1 MIGGPFFIGL
11 ALALGATRFQVGLMF
26 SIISLSFLLSPLAAL
41 IIERLGRPRDYAA
54 FMMLSSRLIRS
65 LRVLVPFLLPVD
77 WWVWGLLGFS
87 FLSVLLMALGQPG
100 WMTLMGDLVPGEMRG
115 RFFGRRSA
123 VIGLVGMVAALLAGQ
138 ILDRVTGAP
147 QGFPPDYNGFLVIY
161 ALALCILAVEAWAW
175 SRVPEPGRRRPAK
188 RVNFRRLWKLPFGHT
203 RFMWFTAFVCAWTF
217 AQGIAGP
224 FYAVFMLEELRISY
238 STIAILQGV
247 NILAMI
253 LTYPLWGY
261 LSDRFGHATVLRL
274 GAIGIA
280 ATPLL
285 WVSATPGH
293 LIPLGIVHLLMGV
306 SMSAF
311 NLGTTNVL
319 LGTMPEQHR
328 AVYPAIH
335 RFLTAF
341 PSVAAPLVGGVL
353 AERFPVSGTAFA
365 HLFEGLAG
373 ASPGHLRGLFLCS
386 GALVVLALVFLFRFG
401 AEKDARARD
410 VLRAVSR
417 RHPLA
422 TAYRLFRLR
431 RARSASDRA
440 AAVRDLG
447 VLASPLATDALVRAL
462 DDPNPDVRRQAAIS
476 IGESRDPAATAALLS
491 ELDDPEVDTRPEV
504 IRALGRVGSAEAVPH
519 LIRLLRDPDWQ
530 VRISSMAALGRIGGT
545 EATQALIEMA
555 GTLTRNHYL
564 FAASIDALAKLR
576 EPEAIEIALDAYP
589 EFVSPIIR
597 RQLLCSVSEVL
608 GVHPTYYRLVG
619 QEPYAR
625 DANVTG
631 FLRELRHHLE
641 GRASPLPERD
651 RDTAGAAL
659 ETAEIAYQQGA
670 RIDAVRGLMRLA
682 KELRPALG
690 PDAALALDVFDR
702 LSEVAQSGEL
712 DQDQADLALIALAG
726 TAGVA

>member
-1 MIGGPFFIGL
+1 
-11 ALALGATRFQVGLMF
+11 
-26 SIISLSFLLSPLAAL
+26 
-41 IIERLGRPRDYAA
+41 
-54 FMMLSSRLIRS
+54 
-65 LRVLVPFLLPVD
+65 
-77 WWVWGLLGFS
+77 
-87 FLSVLLMALGQPG
+87 
-100 WMTLMGDLVPGEMRG
+100 
-115 RFFGRRSA
+115 
-123 VIGLVGMVAALLAGQ
+123 
-138 ILDRVTGAP
+138 
-147 QGFPPDYNGFLVIY
+147 
-161 ALALCILAVEAWAW
+161 
-175 SRVPEPGRRRPAK
+175 
-188 RVNFRRLWKLPFGHT
+188 
-203 RFMWFTAFVCAWTF
+203 
-217 AQGIAGP
+217 
-224 FYAVFMLEELRISY
+224 
-238 STIAILQGV
+238 
-247 NILAMI
+247 
-253 LTYPLWGY
+253 
-261 LSDRFGHATVLRL
+261 
-274 GAIGIA
+274 
-280 ATPLL
+280 
-285 WVSATPGH
+285 
-293 LIPLGIVHLLMGV
+293 
-306 SMSAF
+306 
-311 NLGTTNVL
+311 
-319 LGTMPEQHR
+319 
-328 AVYPAIH
+328 
-335 RFLTAF
+335 
-341 PSVAAPLVGGVL
+341 
-353 AERFPVSGTAFA
+353 
-365 HLFEGLAG
+365 
-373 ASPGHLRGLFLCS
+373 
-386 GALVVLALVFLFRFG
+386 
-401 AEKDARARD
+401 
-410 VLRAVSR
+410 
-417 RHPLA
+417 
-422 TAYRLFRLR
+422 
-431 RARSASDRA
+431 
-440 AAVRDLG
+440 
-447 VLASPLATDALVRAL
+447 
-462 DDPNPDVRRQAAIS
+462 
-476 IGESRDPAATAALLS
+476 
-491 ELDDPEVDTRPEV
+491 
-504 IRALGRVGSAEAVPH
+504 VGSAEAVPH